1 MICFTAVRWVQ
12 ADNGRKQ
19 HPGNKAVNRRATAA
33 GLAPGR
39 RRQTRTSLWA
49 GDPGLGRY
57 LGGDYDWL
65 RVEAITGGG
74 GQTCGRDGVD
84 FSLNAGQRELPV
96 RPVSRSPYMGD
107 NPAGKL
113 LRSVE
118 GGAYW
123 VAVAP
128 ALARLPTALG
138 YRMACWRGDLLFR
151 CQTGKRTELA
161 RNVRLVLGNELS
173 PAAQQQVVRDWFRLL
188 SCGVVDVKRLRRG
201 ARPLRRLVEIRGR
214 EHLEAALAAG
224 KGAILCSAHFGSHAS
239 GLSVLHASGFPV
251 THIGRW
257 DHNYNYDHRVN
268 YNRRVGVSP
277 LERWFWERVYTRPV
291 LRYRQRPNIE
301 PWSGRP
307 QVAMQAAAVL
317 RANEVLSISI
327 DAPPLDNERARAVDV
342 PFLGR
347 RAQLLPGVVTL
358 AQLTGA
364 PVLMGFLYR
373 GADYRHQ
380 VWEISAPVPLEGETA
395 TAFGGC
401 VAEVSAA
408 IRRSPA
414 HWNFWHTVDFAR
426 LGLIEPQRDRSPAA
440 EPRRDGRS

>member
-1 MICFTAVRWVQ
+1 
-12 ADNGRKQ
+12 
-19 HPGNKAVNRRATAA
+19 
-33 GLAPGR
+33 
-39 RRQTRTSLWA
+39 
-49 GDPGLGRY
+49 
-57 LGGDYDWL
+57 
-65 RVEAITGGG
+65 
-74 GQTCGRDGVD
+74 
-84 FSLNAGQRELPV
+84 
-96 RPVSRSPYMGD
+96 MGD

-123 VAVAP
+123 AAVAP
-128 ALARLPTALG
+128 ILARLPAALG
-138 YRMACWRGDLLFR
+138 YRLACWRGDLLFR
-151 CQTGKRTELA
+151 CEAGKRTELA

-173 PAAQQQVVRDWFRLL
+173 PAAAQQVVRDWFRLA
-188 SCGVVDVKRLRRG
+188 SCSTVDVKRLRHG
-201 ARPLRRLVEIRGR
+201 AQPLRRLVEIRGR

-257 DHNYNYDHRVN
+257 DHNYNYDYRVD
-268 YNRRVGVSP
+268 YNARVGVSSA
-277 LERWFWERVYTRPV
+277 ERWFWELVYARPV

-301 PWSGRP
+301 PWPGRP
-307 QVAMQAAAVL
+307 QVAMQAAAAL
-317 RANEVLSISI
+317 RANEVVSISI

-395 TAFGGC
+395 TAFGRC
-401 VAEVSAA
+401 AAEVSAA

-414 HWNFWHTVDFAR
+414 HWNLWHTVDLAR
-426 LGLIEPQRDRSPAA
+426 LGLIDPQRTGHQ
-440 EPRRDGRS
+440 PRGLHETGDPYDGPTGGVPPRD